1 MTCRCGSHLW
11 ELQRRSKA
19 KSRDPFVAVV
29 VEKDLSDSKDGRL
42 ILVGSGGIHVVQ
54 GCGRVRG
61 AVGSREIDGYDH
73 VELQAPSEIFHE
85 GRLLEY
91 FEILEHYLAR
101 VLLLEVLQGELNRAR
116 VSPQGLNV
124 DDALADKLVF
134 PALLPVPT
142 LYSKSE
148 RINT

>member
-1 MTCRCGSHLW
+1 M
-11 ELQRRSKA
+11 
-19 KSRDPFVAVV
+19 
-29 VEKDLSDSKDGRL
+29 
-42 ILVGSGGIHVVQ
+42 
-54 GCGRVRG
+54 RG

-73 VELQAPSEIFHE
+73 VELQPPSEVFHE

-101 VLLLEVLQGELNRAR
+101 VLLLGVLQGELDWAR
-116 VSPQGLNV
+116 VGIQGLNV
-124 DDALADKLVF
+124 DDAFTDKLVF

-148 RINT
+148 HIHT